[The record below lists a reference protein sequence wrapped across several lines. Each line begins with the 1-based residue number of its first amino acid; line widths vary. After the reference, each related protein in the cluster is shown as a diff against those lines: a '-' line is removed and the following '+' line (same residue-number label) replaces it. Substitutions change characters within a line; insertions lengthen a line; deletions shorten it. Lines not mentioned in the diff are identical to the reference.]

1 MSMISSPRCRP
12 QGLSPLAEAWRA
24 RLRTV
29 EAMTELVRARHM
41 VHRRPFASWRT
52 GLGSTENVTEKVNA
66 SPPDEEALRLAW
78 HLARHVDRA
87 AWRMPGEW
95 LCLPRAIALSRM
107 LRRRQVPHALH
118 IAARP
123 AAARTGADDLH
134 AWIDVG
140 PVRVIGDLPG
150 PWAVIYRAFS

>member
-1 MSMISSPRCRP
+1 M
-12 QGLSPLAEAWRA
+12 LPLVEAWRA
-24 RLRTV
+24 RLRTA
-29 EAMTELVRARHM
+29 EAMAELVRARHM
-41 VHRRPFASWRT
+41 VRHRRFASWRAR
-52 GLGSTENVTEKVNA
+52 LGSAEPVDALAPN
-66 SPPDEEALRLAW
+66 EEALRLAS

-107 LRRRQVPHALH
+107 LRSRRVPHALH

-150 PWAVIYRAFS
+150 PWAVIYRAFA

>member
-1 MSMISSPRCRP
+1 MISLPRCRP
-12 QGLSPLAEAWRA
+12 PGLSRLAEAWRA
-24 RLRTV
+24 RLRTA
-29 EAMTELVRARHM
+29 EAMAELVRARHM
-41 VHRRPFASWRT
+41 VRRRPFAKWRA
-52 GLGSTENVTEKVNA
+52 GLGSTQVVDA
-66 SPPDEEALRLAW
+66 DAPADEALRLAW

-123 AAARTGADDLH
+123 SAARTGTDDLH

-140 PVRVIGDLPG
+140 EVRVIGDLPG
-150 PWAVIYRAFS
+150 PWAVVYRAFA